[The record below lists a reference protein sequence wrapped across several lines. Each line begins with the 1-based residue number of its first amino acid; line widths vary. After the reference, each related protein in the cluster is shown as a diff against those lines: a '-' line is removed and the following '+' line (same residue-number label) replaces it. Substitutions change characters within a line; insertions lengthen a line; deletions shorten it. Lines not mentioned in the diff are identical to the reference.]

1 MLESRHLFELRLD
14 VPQIVDL
21 GPTPMGHRRIAT
33 VAGGQFEGERMRGIV
48 EPSPGG
54 DWLLLR
60 PDGVLMLDVR
70 LTLRTHDQALI
81 YMAYRGLRHGPA
93 EVMQKLNAGEPV
105 DPKLYYFRM
114 TPVFETS
121 DARYAWLNGIIAV
134 GSGHREPS
142 GPIYQVH
149 EIL

>member
-1 MLESRHLFELRLD
+1 MLSSRLLFELRLD

-21 GPTPMGHRRIAT
+21 GDTPMGRRRIAT
-33 VAGGQFEGERMRGIV
+33 VAGGRFHGERMNGKV
-48 EPSPGG
+48 EASPGG

-70 LTLRTHDQALI
+70 LTLRTDDDALI
-81 YMAYRGLRHGPA
+81 YMAYRGLRHGPP
-93 EVMQKLNAGEPV
+93 EVMQRLNAGESV
-105 DPKLYYFRM
+105 DPASYYFRM
-114 TPVFETS
+114 TPTFETAS
-121 DARYAWLNGIIAV
+121 QHYAWLNGIIAV
-134 GSGHREPS
+134 GTGRREAS

>member
-1 MLESRHLFELRLD
+1 
-14 VPQIVDL
+14 
-21 GPTPMGHRRIAT
+21 
-33 VAGGQFEGERMRGIV
+33 
-48 EPSPGG
+48 
-54 DWLLLR
+54 
-60 PDGVLMLDVR
+60 
-70 LTLRTHDQALI
+70 
-81 YMAYRGLRHGPA
+81 
-93 EVMQKLNAGEPV
+93 
-105 DPKLYYFRM
+105 M